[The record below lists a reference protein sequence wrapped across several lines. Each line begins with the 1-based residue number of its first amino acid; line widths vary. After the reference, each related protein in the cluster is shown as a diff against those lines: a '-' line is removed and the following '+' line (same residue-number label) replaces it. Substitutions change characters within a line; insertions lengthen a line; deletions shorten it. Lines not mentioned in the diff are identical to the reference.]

1 MPTTFVSRHRATIAA
16 TAVLA
21 VAASALVAYAISAD
35 GYTARH
41 VDLND
46 GGIWVTNNAEGL
58 YGRLNKPISQL
69 DAGFFPPGGAQSAYT
84 IDVVQDGSAVL
95 AFDKGTG
102 KVFPVDVR
110 AGSPTATQGA
120 AVPGNDELELAGST
134 AAVLDPSSGKIW
146 AARVSAD
153 DMSGLAALDTAQK
166 PLATVGPGADLAVSS
181 DGTIFAASASK
192 QQVVTIRP
200 ADTRFGKPTVTELHH
215 QMAGLAIT
223 AVGDTPVVLDTK
235 GGVIVLPGGGTVAL
249 PKDVAAAGP
258 VLQQPGP
265 ESPDVYLATTSA
277 LISVPRKGG
286 SATTLFSAGSGA
298 PARPVVLGDC
308 VHAAWGGSPGEY
320 ARSCGGAPASGQKLT
335 STAKVSQ
342 PVFRVNRGQIVLND
356 LASGG
361 VWIVDDV
368 VRQVD
373 DWQAIRPPKPK
384 PNSKKPSHPSHDKQ
398 PSAQDR
404 PPQPKPDTLGARPG
418 RTTVLHVLDNDS
430 DPDGDILAITAVS
443 GVDNAGTSVSVSADG
458 QTVEVVVPSSA
469 SSDVHFKY
477 TVSDGKGQSASTD
490 VTVQLRKGDVN
501 ETPNLRLGYDRSKVW
516 SVAAGGTFSYP
527 VLSDWRDFDGDPL
540 ALVRASVPQGTV
552 ATTPDGSVVFTAA
565 GDAGVQTIQYQV
577 SDGIGDPVPGSL
589 KVKVIARSATDAVAA
604 TAEPDVVRAVVGR
617 PITITPLANDV
628 PGSDPTDP
636 SAKLT
641 IAAPLPQPV
650 GSTVTTDLAGSTV
663 TVIARHP
670 GTLSLKYQA
679 AFGSAKLSTGIIR
692 VDAVANPARTLPPVA
707 MPDTAVLHGQ
717 IAATV
722 DVLANDFDPS
732 GDVLVVQRAV
742 AASDAGL
749 EIAVIQGHWL
759 RIWSTQP
766 VSPGVRLIHY
776 TITDGQSPSV
786 TGQVSVLQLPAPA
799 NDTPPAPTDDLA
811 TVRAGDEVDVPV
823 LDNDIDADGDP
834 LTLKPGRLLTTP
846 SGLGAGYVSGNVVR
860 YAAPATV
867 ATPTQ
872 VVVDYVV
879 ADPGGETAVGHARIT
894 INPLP
899 ADAAH
904 DQPPNPS
911 PVTRS
916 VVAGDQLTITV
927 PWTGVDPDG
936 DSVTVSGLASAP
948 QLGRIVATGPTTLT
962 YQAYPLAAGT
972 DTFSYQV
979 SDRFGLSGTATM
991 RIGVVPPGDPQ
1002 PPVAVDDNVTASPG
1016 TTVHAAV
1023 LGNDLTAPG
1032 DDVSIAPLAS
1042 TNDAVPDGVSLQD
1055 DRIVVKVPPATGK
1068 PLVVSYAITDGTGGR
1083 SVAQLTVDSQPRYD
1097 IPPIARDDVA
1107 KVSPGATSATVD
1119 VLANDDDPDS
1129 SPDGLSISRVFAP
1142 SARIADRKLIVPV
1155 QAFPQAVAYEVRDR
1169 GGATS
1174 MALVHVPG
1182 NGTAQPHLRPDV
1194 AAIDLAPGA
1203 TKTVQIA
1210 DYVVDPAGKPLRLTT
1225 TDRIWASPD
1234 NGLAIASKN
1243 QTTLQLT
1250 AKARY
1255 QGPAAAIFEV
1265 SDGTSL
1271 SDPRAQKA
1279 IVAVPVQIGK
1289 PQPVLRCPTGTL
1301 DAVQGGAPLKL
1312 DIATLCHVWLDD
1324 PSTIGHVEFT
1334 SSWAKQPGG
1343 VSIAKSGNSG
1353 LIVTPGP
1360 QAKPGTSGVLRIGVA
1375 GTSVTA
1381 TLTIRVVK
1389 APPPVVEPITV
1400 RGLKAG
1406 ASQTVDLRSYVQ
1418 SPIQGA
1424 KIGVVDVH
1432 QLSGSH
1438 LNVSASGPRLTLSAP
1453 RDIHGSMAFDLT
1465 VTDVAGAGHAD
1476 RHVPGRLTVEVLGLP
1491 GTPGRPSIQSVTSHT
1506 IVLTFTPPAANGAP
1520 LDELS
1525 LRDSHGGT
1533 HSCPASP
1540 CTVNGLTNGQSYSFT
1555 VRGHNVVGW
1564 GPYSGA
1570 SAPGKPDK
1578 VPDPVTGVI
1587 ATAKDR
1593 AAAVRWTAGHVDGSP
1608 ISSYQVQ
1615 TSPAPSSGQAITTV
1629 GATATTLSGLDNG
1642 TTYNIRVRAI
1652 NAQGAGTWGPSAQ
1665 VIPFGQP
1672 PAMAAPSAQG
1682 ADSTDN
1688 SEKAIT
1694 VSWPAADGNGR
1705 AISKYTVTEYRNGAA
1720 VGTQTATGLSTTFSG
1735 VANDG
1740 SKYTY
1745 SVTAT
1750 NAGNLTSPPS
1760 PQSAAVLA
1768 TAPPAQV
1775 GGVSAT
1781 DHDASNTNGYN
1792 GTIHVSFTL
1801 PQPHGAS
1808 LTRVDYQVSN
1818 GAQGSWN
1825 SPGSP
1830 GAAVTES
1837 INGLNNGTSY
1847 SAQVRG
1853 CNEANQCGAW
1863 SPSSNAVTPF
1873 GAMSAPSASGS
1884 DSGCT
1889 SAGNTTGTITFNW
1902 SGGSGNGRQ
1911 ATYQTSI
1918 DGGGWSNQGTV
1929 PNGGSTSKTYNC
1941 NTTHKIQVRIVR
1953 SIDGATQI
1961 AGPVSDSEV
1970 LPNPPPVTP
1979 PRSVAVSHGASA
1991 QGQPN
1996 CSTSGCFYVHITLK
2010 NFPANSSVACK
2021 LTTGHGDVRNYSLG
2035 TNGSGGYSADQSFY
2049 YGFHDAVTVNCGGT
2063 SDTMNPW

>member
-1 MPTTFVSRHRATIAA
+1 MRR
-16 TAVLA
+16 
-21 VAASALVAYAISAD
+21 
-35 GYTARH
+35 
-41 VDLND
+41 
-46 GGIWVTNNAEGL
+46 
-58 YGRLNKPISQL
+58 
-69 DAGFFPPGGAQSAYT
+69 
-84 IDVVQDGSAVL
+84 
-95 AFDKGTG
+95 
-102 KVFPVDVR
+102 
-110 AGSPTATQGA
+110 
-120 AVPGNDELELAGST
+120 
-134 AAVLDPSSGKIW
+134 
-146 AARVSAD
+146 
-153 DMSGLAALDTAQK
+153 
-166 PLATVGPGADLAVSS
+166 
-181 DGTIFAASASK
+181 
-192 QQVVTIRP
+192 
-200 ADTRFGKPTVTELHH
+200 
-215 QMAGLAIT
+215 
-223 AVGDTPVVLDTK
+223 
-235 GGVIVLPGGGTVAL
+235 
-249 PKDVAAAGP
+249 
-258 VLQQPGP
+258 
-265 ESPDVYLATTSA
+265 TTS
-277 LISVPRKGG
+277 R
-286 SATTLFSAGSGA
+286 
-298 PARPVVLGDC
+298 
-308 VHAAWGGSPGEY
+308 
-320 ARSCGGAPASGQKLT
+320 
-335 STAKVSQ
+335 
-342 PVFRVNRGQIVLND
+342 
-356 LASGG
+356 
-361 VWIVDDV
+361 
-368 VRQVD
+368 
-373 DWQAIRPPKPK
+373 
-384 PNSKKPSHPSHDKQ
+384 
-398 PSAQDR
+398 
-404 PPQPKPDTLGARPG
+404 
-418 RTTVLHVLDNDS
+418 
-430 DPDGDILAITAVS
+430 
-443 GVDNAGTSVSVSADG
+443 
-458 QTVEVVVPSSA
+458 
-469 SSDVHFKY
+469 
-477 TVSDGKGQSASTD
+477 
-490 VTVQLRKGDVN
+490 
-501 ETPNLRLGYDRSKVW
+501 
-516 SVAAGGTFSYP
+516 
-527 VLSDWRDFDGDPL
+527 
-540 ALVRASVPQGTV
+540 
-552 ATTPDGSVVFTAA
+552 
-565 GDAGVQTIQYQV
+565 
-577 SDGIGDPVPGSL
+577 
-589 KVKVIARSATDAVAA
+589 
-604 TAEPDVVRAVVGR
+604 
-617 PITITPLANDV
+617 
-628 PGSDPTDP
+628 
-636 SAKLT
+636 
-641 IAAPLPQPV
+641 
-650 GSTVTTDLAGSTV
+650 
-663 TVIARHP
+663 
-670 GTLSLKYQA
+670 
-679 AFGSAKLSTGIIR
+679 
-692 VDAVANPARTLPPVA
+692 
-707 MPDTAVLHGQ
+707 
-717 IAATV
+717 
-722 DVLANDFDPS
+722 
-732 GDVLVVQRAV
+732 
-742 AASDAGL
+742 
-749 EIAVIQGHWL
+749 
-759 RIWSTQP
+759 
-766 VSPGVRLIHY
+766 
-776 TITDGQSPSV
+776 
-786 TGQVSVLQLPAPA
+786 
-799 NDTPPAPTDDLA
+799 
-811 TVRAGDEVDVPV
+811 
-823 LDNDIDADGDP
+823 
-834 LTLKPGRLLTTP
+834 
-846 SGLGAGYVSGNVVR
+846 
-860 YAAPATV
+860 
-867 ATPTQ
+867 
-872 VVVDYVV
+872 
-879 ADPGGETAVGHARIT
+879 
-894 INPLP
+894 
-899 ADAAH
+899 
-904 DQPPNPS
+904 PNPS

-916 VVAGDQLTITV
+916 VVAGDQITITV

-979 SDRFGLSGTATM
+979 SDRYGLSGTATM

-1002 PPVAVDDNVTASPG
+1002 PPVAVDDNITASPG

-1042 TNDAVPDGVSLQD
+1042 TNDAVPEGVSLQD

-1119 VLANDDDPDS
+1119 VLANDEDPDS

-1142 SARIADRKLIVPV
+1142 SARVADRKLVVPV

-1194 AAIDLAPGA
+1194 AAIELAPGA

-1255 QGPAAAIFEV
+1255 QGPAAAVFEV

-1324 PSTIGHVEFT
+1324 PSTIGQVDFT
-1334 SSWAKQPGG
+1334 STWAKQPGG
-1343 VSIAKSGNSG
+1343 VSITKSGNSG
-1353 LIVTPGP
+1353 LTVTPGP
-1360 QAKPGTSGVLRIGVA
+1360 QAKPGASGVLRIGVA
-1375 GTSVTA
+1375 GTSVVA
-1381 TLTIRVVK
+1381 TLNIRVVK

-1406 ASQTVDLRSYVQ
+1406 ASQTVDLRGYVQ

-1424 KIGVVDVH
+1424 KIGDRRRAPTQRIASERKRVRPAADPVGAARH
-1432 QLSGSH
+1432 PRQHGLRSH
-1438 LNVSASGPRLTLSAP
+1438 GDRRRRGRARRPPRSRTAHRRGARP
-1453 RDIHGSMAFDLT
+1453 
-1465 VTDVAGAGHAD
+1465 AGHAWTAVDPVGHQPHD
-1476 RHVPGRLTVEVLGLP
+1476 RPDVHSPGGQRGPAGRALAARQSWRYALVPGLAVHRERPDERPELLVHRPGAQRRRLG
-1491 GTPGRPSIQSVTSHT
+1491 SVQRR
-1506 IVLTFTPPAANGAP
+1506 IGA
-1520 LDELS
+1520 
-1525 LRDSHGGT
+1525 
-1533 HSCPASP
+1533 
-1540 CTVNGLTNGQSYSFT
+1540 GQA
-1555 VRGHNVVGW
+1555 RQ
-1564 GPYSGA
+1564 GPDA
-1570 SAPGKPDK
+1570 
-1578 VPDPVTGVI
+1578 VTGVI

-1593 AAAVRWTAGHVDGSP
+1593 AAAVRWPAGHVDGSP

-1615 TSPAPSSGQAITTV
+1615 TSPAPSSGQSITTV

-1642 TTYNIRVRAI
+1642 TTYNIRVRAL

-1720 VGTQTATGLSTTFSG
+1720 AGTQTATGLSTTFSG

-1825 SPGSP
+1825 SPGAP

-1837 INGLNNGTSY
+1837 IGGLNNGTSY

-1853 CNEANQCGAW
+1853 CNEANQCGPW

-1873 GAMSAPSASGS
+1873 GPMSPPSVSGS

-1889 SAGNTTGTITFNW
+1889 TTGDKTGTIKFNW

-1929 PNGGSTSKTYNC
+1929 PNGGSASNPYNC

-1953 SIDGATQI
+1953 AIDGADPDRRTGVGYRAASQSP
-1961 AGPVSDSEV
+1961 ASGEPECHVDQGSQRARPAELRHQSLPLPAHRDEQLPEWHLHRRLHGERQQVQRRHHHGERQREQGPRV
-1970 LPNPPPVTP
+1970 LQRQQRRRLPACHQVRRQRRLQSRESRNAVVTCEF
-1979 PRSVAVSHGASA
+1979 RAVR
-1991 QGQPN
+1991 
-1996 CSTSGCFYVHITLK
+1996 K
-2010 NFPANSSVACK
+2010 
-2021 LTTGHGDVRNYSLG
+2021 
-2035 TNGSGGYSADQSFY
+2035 GSIR
-2049 YGFHDAVTVNCGGT
+2049 
-2063 SDTMNPW
+2063 